1 LKKIQKKIQDN
12 VTRKAVLIKVQ
23 TQLTKRQQ
31 IMNKTLNADAMA
43 MALGKK
49 SRSFFGSGFLFV
61 QLEIFFG
68 DSE

>member
-1 LKKIQKKIQDN
+1 MGFNCSADVSFVNTTEAQIFEKNSEKIQDN

-49 SRSFFGSGFLFV
+49 S
-61 QLEIFFG
+61 
-68 DSE
+68 